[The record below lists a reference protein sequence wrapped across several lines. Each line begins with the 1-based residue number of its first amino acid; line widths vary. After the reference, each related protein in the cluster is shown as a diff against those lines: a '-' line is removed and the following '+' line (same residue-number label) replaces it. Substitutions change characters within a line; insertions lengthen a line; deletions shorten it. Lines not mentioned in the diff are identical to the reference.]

1 MFQKLEFVQFIC
13 NMSISKIK
21 YKLIFL
27 FILVSTSLS
36 AQNTKQFLKLG
47 AEAMSRKDY
56 SSAAQYYHQVI
67 LLDSSKIEH
76 QLLFADA
83 SRLNYDGDAAL
94 HWYQKIFKKDNAR
107 TYKEVPFYIAMQLK
121 TNGKYKDAKKY
132 FDKYYKKQRNS
143 KDAEKKKLALKARQ
157 EYESCDIAQVLI
169 KNPVDVKVLHLDS
182 AVNSKV
188 SEYAPFEYDSL
199 LYFSSLRDKSHTD
212 KAGVGYNKIYTSK
225 KSAIKPNK
233 FLKAK
238 ELDSLFNKN
247 NIHNANTSFNN
258 DFTKVF
264 VSRCGAIN
272 STQYRCE
279 IYMSDFKDGHWTE
292 LQKLQPP
299 INVSGVNTSQPCYSE
314 INGKPVLFFASD
326 RAGGEGGMDIWY
338 AYINADNRFGTPI
351 NAGKKVNTVEDD
363 ITPWFVKE
371 NQTLY
376 FSSTW
381 HKGLGNFDIFSAVLK
396 DNEFSD
402 AQNVGYPINSSY
414 NDIYYS
420 VNSNKDKAFISSN
433 RLGSYFEDK
442 PNCCNDIYSFPITP
456 LTEPPKPIDTTALLM
471 NQMKVLVPLTLY
483 FHNDEPEPKT
493 KVIVTK
499 KNYKKTY
506 DDYTILKPKY
516 LSEYSRGLEGDQ
528 KDYAINRIES
538 FFEDSVDAGMQ
549 DLDKFAL
556 LLEQV
561 LERGEKV
568 KITMKG
574 YCSPL
579 ASTDYNINLAKRRI
593 SSLRNYFME
602 YGNGKFVKYVDN
614 PNELEGRI
622 EFFNED
628 IGELP
633 VSKVSDDLKDTRN
646 SVYSPFAAAERK
658 IQIIAVSYIEQK

>member
-1 MFQKLEFVQFIC
+1 MMSLKKHTLFVIFC
-13 NMSISKIK
+13 LLMSSGLFSQSIKSFLKQGSEAISK
-21 YKLIFL
+21 
-27 FILVSTSLS
+27 
-36 AQNTKQFLKLG
+36 
-47 AEAMSRKDY
+47 KDY
-56 SSAAQYYHQVI
+56 SSAAQIYNQVI
-67 LLDSSKIEH
+67 LIDSSNIEY

-83 SRLNYDGDAAL
+83 SRLNYDGDVAL
-94 HWYQKIFKKDNAR
+94 HWYQKIFKKDNGK

-143 KDAEKKKLALKARQ
+143 KDKEKARLAAKAKQ
-157 EYESCDIAQVLI
+157 EFEACDIAQVII
-169 KNPVDVKVLHLDS
+169 KSPLDVKVVHLDS

-199 LYFSSLRDKSHTD
+199 LYFSSLRDKSKQD
-212 KAGVGYNKIYTSK
+212 AAGVGFNKLYTSK
-225 KSAIKPNK
+225 KSASKPNK

-238 ELDSLFNKN
+238 ELDSLFNKS
-247 NIHNANTSFNN
+247 NIHNANTSFNS

-264 VSRCGAIN
+264 VSRCGALN
-272 STQYRCE
+272 ATQYRCE
-279 IYMSDFKDGHWTE
+279 IYVSDFKEGHWTE
-292 LQKLQPP
+292 LQKLPSP
-299 INVSGVNTSQPCYSE
+299 INVNGSNTTQPCLSE
-314 INGKPVLFFASD
+314 INDKPVLFFASD
-326 RAGGEGGMDIWY
+326 RSAGEGAMDIWY
-338 AYINADNRFGTPI
+338 AFMNTDGTFETPI
-351 NAGKKVNTVEDD
+351 NAGKKINTIEDD

-371 NQTLY
+371 NKTLY

-381 HKGLGNFDIFSAVLK
+381 HKGLGNFDIFTSEFK
-396 DNEFSD
+396 DNAFTD
-402 AQNVGYPINSSY
+402 AQNIGYPINSSY

-420 VNSNKDKAFISSN
+420 VNSKKDKAYISSN

-456 LTEPPKPIDTTALLM
+456 LTEPPKPIDTTALLI

-493 KVIVTK
+493 KVIITK

-506 DDYTILKPKY
+506 EDYTVLKSKY
-516 LSEYSRGLEGDQ
+516 FSEYAKGLEGDQ
-528 KDYAINRIES
+528 KDFAINRIEN

-556 LLEQV
+556 LLDQV
-561 LERGEKV
+561 LLRGEKV

-579 ASTDYNINLAKRRI
+579 ASTDYNVNLAKRRI

-614 PNELEGRI
+614 TNDAEGRI

-633 VSKVSDDLKDTRN
+633 VSTVSDDVKDVRN
-646 SVYSPFAAAERK
+646 SVYSPFAASERK
-658 IQIIAVSYIEQK
+658 IQIIAISYLK

>member
-1 MFQKLEFVQFIC
+1 
-13 NMSISKIK
+13 MSSGLFSQSIKSFLKQGSEAISK
-21 YKLIFL
+21 
-27 FILVSTSLS
+27 
-36 AQNTKQFLKLG
+36 
-47 AEAMSRKDY
+47 KDY
-56 SSAAQYYHQVI
+56 SSAAQIYNQVI
-67 LLDSSKIEH
+67 LIDSSNIEY

-83 SRLNYDGDAAL
+83 SRLNYDGDVAL
-94 HWYQKIFKKDNAR
+94 HWYQKIFKKDNGK

-143 KDAEKKKLALKARQ
+143 KDKEKARLAAKAKQ
-157 EYESCDIAQVLI
+157 EFEACDIAQVII
-169 KNPVDVKVLHLDS
+169 KSPLDVKVVHLDS

-199 LYFSSLRDKSHTD
+199 LYFSSLRDKSKQD
-212 KAGVGYNKIYTSK
+212 AAGVGFNKLYTSK
-225 KSAIKPNK
+225 KSASKPNK

-238 ELDSLFNKN
+238 ELDSLFNKS
-247 NIHNANTSFNN
+247 NIHNANTSFNS

-264 VSRCGAIN
+264 VSRCGALN
-272 STQYRCE
+272 ATQYRCE
-279 IYMSDFKDGHWTE
+279 IYVSDFKEGHWTE
-292 LQKLQPP
+292 LQKLPSP
-299 INVSGVNTSQPCYSE
+299 INVNGSNTTQPCLSE
-314 INGKPVLFFASD
+314 INDKPVLFFASD
-326 RAGGEGGMDIWY
+326 RSAGEGAMDIWY
-338 AYINADNRFGTPI
+338 AFMNTDGTFETPI
-351 NAGKKVNTVEDD
+351 NAGKKINTIEDD

-371 NQTLY
+371 NKTLY

-381 HKGLGNFDIFSAVLK
+381 HKGLGNFDIFTSEFK
-396 DNEFSD
+396 DNAFTD
-402 AQNVGYPINSSY
+402 AQNIGYPINSSY

-420 VNSNKDKAFISSN
+420 VNSKKDKAYISSN

-456 LTEPPKPIDTTALLM
+456 LTEPPKPIDTTALLI

-493 KVIVTK
+493 KVIITK

-506 DDYTILKPKY
+506 EDYTVLKSKY
-516 LSEYSRGLEGDQ
+516 FSEYAKGLEGDQ
-528 KDYAINRIES
+528 KDFAINRIEN

-556 LLEQV
+556 LLDQV
-561 LERGEKV
+561 LLRGEKV

-579 ASTDYNINLAKRRI
+579 ASTDYNVNLAKRRI

-614 PNELEGRI
+614 TNDAEGRI

-633 VSKVSDDLKDTRN
+633 VSTVSDDVKDVRN
-646 SVYSPFAAAERK
+646 SVYSPFAASERK
-658 IQIIAVSYIEQK
+658 IQIIAISYLK

>member
-1 MFQKLEFVQFIC
+1 MYMSKKNAYTLYLCLFVNLIINAQ
-13 NMSISKIK
+13 SIKHLLKQGSEAVSK
-21 YKLIFL
+21 
-27 FILVSTSLS
+27 
-36 AQNTKQFLKLG
+36 
-47 AEAMSRKDY
+47 KDY
-56 SSAAQYYHQVI
+56 SSAAQIYNQII
-67 LLDSSKIEH
+67 LIDSSKIEY

-83 SRLNYDGDAAL
+83 SRLNYDNDVSL
-94 HWYQKIFKKDNAR
+94 HWYQKIYKKDNGK

-121 TNGKYKDAKKY
+121 TNGKYKEAKKY

-143 KDAEKKKLALKARQ
+143 KDKEKMRLASKAKQ
-157 EYESCDIAQVLI
+157 EFEACDIAQVII
-169 KNPVDVKVLHLDS
+169 KSPLDVKVVHLDS
-182 AVNSKV
+182 AVNSRV
-188 SEYAPFEYDSL
+188 SEYAPFEYDSV
-199 LYFSSLRDKSHTD
+199 LYFSSLRDKSKQD
-212 KAGVGYNKIYTSK
+212 AAGVGFNKLYTAH

-238 ELDSLFNKN
+238 ELDSLFNKS
-247 NIHNANTSFNN
+247 NIHNANTSFNA

-264 VSRCGAIN
+264 VSRCGALN
-272 STQYRCE
+272 ATQYRCE
-279 IYMSDFKDGHWTE
+279 IYVSDFKEGHWTE
-292 LQKLQPP
+292 LKKLPSP
-299 INVSGVNTSQPCYSE
+299 INVNGSNTTQPCLSE
-314 INGKPVLFFASD
+314 INNKPVLFFSSD
-326 RAGGEGGMDIWY
+326 RGSGEGAMDIWY
-338 AYINADNRFGTPI
+338 SFMNADGTFEIPI
-351 NAGKKVNTVEDD
+351 NAGKKINTIEDD

-371 NQTLY
+371 NKTLY

-381 HKGLGNFDIFSAVLK
+381 HKGLGNFDIFTSEFK
-396 DNEFSD
+396 DNGFTD
-402 AQNVGYPINSSY
+402 PQNIGYPINSSY

-420 VNSNKDKAFISSN
+420 VNSKKDRAYISSN

-456 LTEPPKPIDTTALLM
+456 LTEPPKPIDTTALLI

-506 DDYTILKPKY
+506 DDYTVLKPKY
-516 LSEYSRGLEGDQ
+516 FAEYAKGLEGEQ
-528 KDYAINRIES
+528 KELAINRVEN

-561 LERGEKV
+561 LLRGEKV

-579 ASTDYNINLAKRRI
+579 ASTDYNVNLAKRRI

-614 PNELEGRI
+614 TNESEGKI

-633 VSKVSDDLKDTRN
+633 VSTVSDDVKDVRN
-646 SVYSPFAAAERK
+646 SVYSPFAASERK
-658 IQIIAVSYIEQK
+658 IQIIAISYLK

>member
-1 MFQKLEFVQFIC
+1 MSLKKHTLFVIFC
-13 NMSISKIK
+13 LLMSSGLFSQSIKSFLKQGSEAISK
-21 YKLIFL
+21 
-27 FILVSTSLS
+27 
-36 AQNTKQFLKLG
+36 
-47 AEAMSRKDY
+47 KDY
-56 SSAAQYYHQVI
+56 SSAAQIYNQVI
-67 LLDSSKIEH
+67 LIDSSNIEY

-83 SRLNYDGDAAL
+83 SRLNYDGDVAL
-94 HWYQKIFKKDNAR
+94 HWYQKIFKKDNGK

-143 KDAEKKKLALKARQ
+143 KDKEKARLAAKAKQ
-157 EYESCDIAQVLI
+157 EFEACDIAQVII
-169 KNPVDVKVLHLDS
+169 KSPLEVKVVHLDS

-199 LYFSSLRDKSHTD
+199 LYFSSLRDKSKQD
-212 KAGVGYNKIYTSK
+212 AAGVGFNKLYTSK
-225 KSAIKPNK
+225 KSASKPNK

-238 ELDSLFNKN
+238 ELDSLFNKS
-247 NIHNANTSFNN
+247 NIHNANTSFNS

-264 VSRCGAIN
+264 VSRCGALN
-272 STQYRCE
+272 ATQYRCE
-279 IYMSDFKDGHWTE
+279 IYVSDFKEGHWTE
-292 LQKLQPP
+292 LQKLPSP
-299 INVSGVNTSQPCYSE
+299 INVSGSNTTQPCLSE
-314 INGKPVLFFASD
+314 INDKPVLFFASD
-326 RAGGEGGMDIWY
+326 RSAGEGAMDIWY
-338 AYINADNRFGTPI
+338 AFMNTDGTFETPI
-351 NAGKKVNTVEDD
+351 NAGKKINTIEDD

-371 NQTLY
+371 NKTLY

-381 HKGLGNFDIFSAVLK
+381 HKGLGNFDIFTSEFK
-396 DNEFSD
+396 DNAFTD
-402 AQNVGYPINSSY
+402 AQNIGYPINSSY

-420 VNSNKDKAFISSN
+420 VNSKKDKAYISSN

-456 LTEPPKPIDTTALLM
+456 LTEPPKPIDTTALLI

-493 KVIVTK
+493 KVIITK

-506 DDYTILKPKY
+506 EDYTVLKSKY
-516 LSEYSRGLEGDQ
+516 FSEYAKGLEGDQ
-528 KDYAINRIES
+528 KDFAINRIEN

-556 LLEQV
+556 LLDQV
-561 LERGEKV
+561 LLRGEKV

-579 ASTDYNINLAKRRI
+579 ASTDYNVNLAKRRI

-614 PNELEGRI
+614 TNDAEGRI

-633 VSKVSDDLKDTRN
+633 VSTVSDDVKDVRN
-646 SVYSPFAAAERK
+646 SVYSPFAASERK
-658 IQIIAVSYIEQK
+658 IQIIAISYLK

>member
-1 MFQKLEFVQFIC
+1 MMSLKKHTLFVIFC
-13 NMSISKIK
+13 LLMSLGLFSQSIKSFLKQGSEAISK
-21 YKLIFL
+21 
-27 FILVSTSLS
+27 
-36 AQNTKQFLKLG
+36 
-47 AEAMSRKDY
+47 KDY
-56 SSAAQYYHQVI
+56 SSAAQIYNQVI
-67 LLDSSKIEH
+67 LIDSSNIEY

-83 SRLNYDGDAAL
+83 SRLNYDGDVAL
-94 HWYQKIFKKDNAR
+94 HWYQKIFKKDNGK

-143 KDAEKKKLALKARQ
+143 KDKEKARLAAKAKQ
-157 EYESCDIAQVLI
+157 EIEACDIAQVII
-169 KNPVDVKVLHLDS
+169 KSPLDVKVVHLDS

-199 LYFSSLRDKSHTD
+199 LYFSSLRDKSKQD
-212 KAGVGYNKIYTSK
+212 AAGVGFNKLYTSK
-225 KSAIKPNK
+225 KSASKPNK

-238 ELDSLFNKN
+238 ELDSLFNKS
-247 NIHNANTSFNN
+247 NIHNANTSFNS

-264 VSRCGAIN
+264 VSRCGALN
-272 STQYRCE
+272 ATQYRCE
-279 IYMSDFKDGHWTE
+279 IYVSDFKEGHWTE
-292 LQKLQPP
+292 LQKLPSP
-299 INVSGVNTSQPCYSE
+299 INVSGSNTTQPCLSE
-314 INGKPVLFFASD
+314 INDKPVLFFASD
-326 RAGGEGGMDIWY
+326 RSAGEGAMDIWY
-338 AYINADNRFGTPI
+338 AFMNTDGTFETPI
-351 NAGKKVNTVEDD
+351 NAGKKINTIEDD

-371 NQTLY
+371 NKTLY

-381 HKGLGNFDIFSAVLK
+381 HKGLGNFDIFTSEFK
-396 DNEFSD
+396 DNAFTD
-402 AQNVGYPINSSY
+402 AQNIGYPINSSY

-420 VNSNKDKAFISSN
+420 VNSKKDKAYISSN

-456 LTEPPKPIDTTALLM
+456 LTEPPKPIDTTALLI

-506 DDYTILKPKY
+506 EDYTVLKSKY
-516 LSEYSRGLEGDQ
+516 FSEYAKGLEGDQ
-528 KDYAINRIES
+528 KDFAINRIEN

-556 LLEQV
+556 LLDQV
-561 LERGEKV
+561 LLRGEKV

-579 ASTDYNINLAKRRI
+579 ASTDYNVNLAKRRI

-614 PNELEGRI
+614 NNDAEGRI

-633 VSKVSDDLKDTRN
+633 VSSVSDDVKDVRN
-646 SVYSPFAAAERK
+646 SVYSPFAASERK
-658 IQIIAVSYIEQK
+658 IQIIAISYLK

>member
-1 MFQKLEFVQFIC
+1 MSLKKHTLFVIFC
-13 NMSISKIK
+13 LLMSLGLFSQSIKSFLKQGSEAISK
-21 YKLIFL
+21 
-27 FILVSTSLS
+27 
-36 AQNTKQFLKLG
+36 
-47 AEAMSRKDY
+47 KDY
-56 SSAAQYYHQVI
+56 SSAAQIYNQVI
-67 LLDSSKIEH
+67 LIDSSNIEY

-83 SRLNYDGDAAL
+83 SRLNYDGDVAL
-94 HWYQKIFKKDNAR
+94 HWYQKIFKKDNGK

-143 KDAEKKKLALKARQ
+143 KDKEKARLAAKAKQ
-157 EYESCDIAQVLI
+157 EIEACDIAQVII
-169 KNPVDVKVLHLDS
+169 KSPLDVKVVHLDS

-199 LYFSSLRDKSHTD
+199 LYFSSLRDKSKQD
-212 KAGVGYNKIYTSK
+212 AAGVGFNKLYTSK
-225 KSAIKPNK
+225 KSASKPNK

-238 ELDSLFNKN
+238 ELDSLFNKS
-247 NIHNANTSFNN
+247 NIHNANTSFNS

-264 VSRCGAIN
+264 VSRCGALN
-272 STQYRCE
+272 ATQYRCE
-279 IYMSDFKDGHWTE
+279 IYVSDFKEGHWTE
-292 LQKLQPP
+292 LQKLPSP
-299 INVSGVNTSQPCYSE
+299 INVSGSNTTQPCLSE
-314 INGKPVLFFASD
+314 INDKPVLFFASD
-326 RAGGEGGMDIWY
+326 RSAGEGAMDIWY
-338 AYINADNRFGTPI
+338 AFMNTDGTFETPI
-351 NAGKKVNTVEDD
+351 NAGKKINTIEDD

-371 NQTLY
+371 NKTLY

-381 HKGLGNFDIFSAVLK
+381 HKGLGNFDIFTSEFK
-396 DNEFSD
+396 DNAFTD
-402 AQNVGYPINSSY
+402 AQNIGYPINSSY

-420 VNSNKDKAFISSN
+420 VNSKKDKAYISSN

-456 LTEPPKPIDTTALLM
+456 LTEPPKPIDTTALLI

-506 DDYTILKPKY
+506 EDYTVLKSKY
-516 LSEYSRGLEGDQ
+516 FSEYAKGLEGDQ
-528 KDYAINRIES
+528 KDFAINRIEN

-556 LLEQV
+556 LLDQV
-561 LERGEKV
+561 LLRGEKV

-579 ASTDYNINLAKRRI
+579 ASTDYNVNLAKRRI

-614 PNELEGRI
+614 NNDAEGRI

-633 VSKVSDDLKDTRN
+633 VSSVSDDVKDVRN
-646 SVYSPFAAAERK
+646 SVYSPFAASERK
-658 IQIIAVSYIEQK
+658 IQIIAISYLK

>member
-1 MFQKLEFVQFIC
+1 MG
-13 NMSISKIK
+13 MSKK
-21 YKLIFL
+21 YKYTFFL
-27 FILVSTSLS
+27 FLFLSLTQVIN
-36 AQNTKQFLKLG
+36 AQSIKQLLKQG
-47 AEAMSRKDY
+47 AEAYSRKDY
-56 SSAAQYYHQVI
+56 SSVAQIYNQII
-67 LLDSSKIEH
+67 LLDSSNIEY

-83 SRLNYDGDAAL
+83 SRLNYDNDVSL
-94 HWYQKIFKKDNAR
+94 HWYQKIYKKDNGKI
-107 TYKEVPFYIAMQLK
+107 YKEVPFYIAMQLK

-132 FDKYYKKQRNS
+132 FDKYYKKQRAS
-143 KDAEKKKLALKARQ
+143 KDKEKQRLAAKAKQ
-157 EYESCDIAQVLI
+157 EFDACDIAQVLI
-169 KNPVDVKVLHLDS
+169 KNPVDVKVIHLDS
-182 AVNSKV
+182 AVNSRV

-199 LYFSSLRDKSHTD
+199 LYFSSLRDKSKQD
-212 KAGVGYNKIYTSK
+212 AEGVAFNKLYTAH
-225 KSAIKPNK
+225 KSATKAHK
-233 FLKAK
+233 FLKAQ
-238 ELDSLFNKN
+238 ELDSLFNKS
-247 NIHNANTSFNN
+247 NIHNANTSFNS

-264 VSRCGAIN
+264 VSRCGSIN
-272 STQYRCE
+272 ATQYRCE
-279 IYMSDFKDGHWTE
+279 IYVSDFKNGHWTE
-292 LQKLQPP
+292 LQKLPSP
-299 INVSGVNTSQPCYSE
+299 ININGNNTTQPCFSE
-314 INGKPVLFFASD
+314 LNQKPVLFFSSD
-326 RAGGEGGMDIWY
+326 RAAGEGAMDIWY
-338 AYINADNRFGTPI
+338 AYMNADGTFETPI
-351 NAGKKVNTVEDD
+351 NAGKKINTIEDD

-371 NQTLY
+371 NKTLY

-381 HKGLGNFDIFSAVLK
+381 HKGLGNFDIFSSEFKNNV
-396 DNEFSD
+396 FSD
-402 AQNVGYPINSSY
+402 VQNIGYPINSSY

-420 VNSNKDKAFISSN
+420 INSKKDRAYISSN

-456 LTEPPKPIDTTALLM
+456 LSEPPKPIDSTALLI

-506 DDYTILKPKY
+506 EDYTVLKSKY
-516 LSEYSRGLEGDQ
+516 FSEYAKGLEGDQ
-528 KDYAINRIES
+528 KDFAINRIEN

-556 LLEQV
+556 LLDQV
-561 LERGEKV
+561 LLRGEKV

-579 ASTDYNINLAKRRI
+579 ASTDYNVNLAKRRI

-614 PNELEGRI
+614 TNDAEGRI

-633 VSKVSDDLKDTRN
+633 VSTVSDDVKDVRN
-646 SVYSPFAAAERK
+646 SVYSPFAASERK
-658 IQIIAVSYIEQK
+658 IQIIAISYLK

>member
-1 MFQKLEFVQFIC
+1 MSLKKHTLFVIFC
-13 NMSISKIK
+13 LLMSSGLFSQSIKSFLKQGSEAISK
-21 YKLIFL
+21 
-27 FILVSTSLS
+27 
-36 AQNTKQFLKLG
+36 
-47 AEAMSRKDY
+47 KDY
-56 SSAAQYYHQVI
+56 SSAAQIYNQVI
-67 LLDSSKIEH
+67 LIDSSNIEY

-83 SRLNYDGDAAL
+83 SRLNYDGDVAL
-94 HWYQKIFKKDNAR
+94 HWYQKIFKKDNGK

-143 KDAEKKKLALKARQ
+143 KDKEKARLAAKAKQ
-157 EYESCDIAQVLI
+157 EFEACDIAQVII
-169 KNPVDVKVLHLDS
+169 KSPLDVKVVHLDS

-199 LYFSSLRDKSHTD
+199 LYFSSLRDKSKQD
-212 KAGVGYNKIYTSK
+212 AAGVGFNKLYTSK
-225 KSAIKPNK
+225 KSASKPNK

-238 ELDSLFNKN
+238 ELDSLFNKS
-247 NIHNANTSFNN
+247 NIHNANTSFNS

-264 VSRCGAIN
+264 VSRCGALN
-272 STQYRCE
+272 ATQYRCE
-279 IYMSDFKDGHWTE
+279 IYVSDFKEGHWTE
-292 LQKLQPP
+292 LQKLPSP
-299 INVSGVNTSQPCYSE
+299 INVSGSNTTQPCLSE
-314 INGKPVLFFASD
+314 LNDKPVLFFASD
-326 RAGGEGGMDIWY
+326 RSAGEGAMDIWY
-338 AYINADNRFGTPI
+338 AFMNTDGTFETPI
-351 NAGKKVNTVEDD
+351 NAGKKINTIEDD

-371 NQTLY
+371 NKTLY

-381 HKGLGNFDIFSAVLK
+381 HKGLGNFDIFTSEFK
-396 DNEFSD
+396 DNAFTD
-402 AQNVGYPINSSY
+402 AQNIGYPINSSY

-420 VNSNKDKAFISSN
+420 VNSKKDKAYISSN

-456 LTEPPKPIDTTALLM
+456 LTEPPKPIDTTALLI

-493 KVIVTK
+493 KVIITK

-506 DDYTILKPKY
+506 EDYTVLKSKY
-516 LSEYSRGLEGDQ
+516 FSEYAKGLEGDQ
-528 KDYAINRIES
+528 KDFAINRIEN

-556 LLEQV
+556 LLDQV
-561 LERGEKV
+561 LLRGEKV

-579 ASTDYNINLAKRRI
+579 ASTDYNVNLAKRRI

-602 YGNGKFVKYVDN
+602 YGNGKFVKYLDN
-614 PNELEGRI
+614 TNDAEGRI

-633 VSKVSDDLKDTRN
+633 VSTVSDDVKDVRN
-646 SVYSPFAAAERK
+646 SVYSPFAASERK
-658 IQIIAVSYIEQK
+658 IQIIAISYLK

>member
-1 MFQKLEFVQFIC
+1 MMSLKKHTLFVIFC
-13 NMSISKIK
+13 LLMSSGLFSQSIK
-21 YKLIFL
+21 
-27 FILVSTSLS
+27 S
-36 AQNTKQFLKLG
+36 FLKQG
-47 AEAMSRKDY
+47 SEAMSKKDY
-56 SSAAQYYHQVI
+56 SSAAQIYNQVI
-67 LLDSSKIEH
+67 LIDSSKIEY

-83 SRLNYDGDAAL
+83 SRLNYDGDVAL
-94 HWYQKIFKKDNAR
+94 HWYQKIYKKDNGK

-143 KDAEKKKLALKARQ
+143 KDKEKARLAAKAKQ
-157 EYESCDIAQVLI
+157 EFEACDIAQVII
-169 KNPVDVKVLHLDS
+169 KSPLDVKVVHLDS

-199 LYFSSLRDKSHTD
+199 LYFSSLRDKSKQD
-212 KAGVGYNKIYTSK
+212 AAGVGFNKLYTSK

-238 ELDSLFNKN
+238 ELDSLFNKS
-247 NIHNANTSFNN
+247 NIHNANTSFNS

-264 VSRCGAIN
+264 VSRCGALN
-272 STQYRCE
+272 ATQYRCE
-279 IYMSDFKDGHWTE
+279 IYVSDFKEGHWTE
-292 LQKLQPP
+292 LQKLPSP
-299 INVSGVNTSQPCYSE
+299 INVSGSNTTQPCLSE
-314 INGKPVLFFASD
+314 INDKPVLFFASD
-326 RAGGEGGMDIWY
+326 RAAGEGAMDIWY
-338 AYINADNRFGTPI
+338 AFMNTDGSFETPI
-351 NAGKKVNTVEDD
+351 NAGKKINTIEDD

-371 NQTLY
+371 NKTLY

-381 HKGLGNFDIFSAVLK
+381 HKGLGNFDIFTSEFK
-396 DNEFSD
+396 DNAFTD
-402 AQNVGYPINSSY
+402 AQNIGYPINSSY

-420 VNSNKDKAFISSN
+420 VNSKKDRAYISSN

-456 LTEPPKPIDTTALLM
+456 LTEPPKPIDTTALLI

-493 KVIVTK
+493 KVIITK

-506 DDYTILKPKY
+506 DDYTDLKPKY
-516 LSEYSRGLEGDQ
+516 FAEYAKGLEGEQ
-528 KDYAINRIES
+528 KELAINRVEN

-561 LERGEKV
+561 LLRGEKV

-579 ASTDYNINLAKRRI
+579 ASTDYNVNLAKRRI

-614 PNELEGRI
+614 TVESEGRI

-633 VSKVSDDLKDTRN
+633 ISTVSDDVKDVRN
-646 SVYSPFAAAERK
+646 SVYSPFAASERK
-658 IQIIAVSYIEQK
+658 IQIIAISYLK

>member
-1 MFQKLEFVQFIC
+1 
-13 NMSISKIK
+13 MSSGLFSQSIK
-21 YKLIFL
+21 
-27 FILVSTSLS
+27 S
-36 AQNTKQFLKLG
+36 FLKQG
-47 AEAMSRKDY
+47 SEAMSKKDY
-56 SSAAQYYHQVI
+56 SSAAQIYNQVI
-67 LLDSSKIEH
+67 LIDSSNIEY

-83 SRLNYDGDAAL
+83 SRLNYDGDVAL
-94 HWYQKIFKKDNAR
+94 HWYQKIFKKDNGK

-121 TNGKYKDAKKY
+121 TNGKYKEAKKY

-143 KDAEKKKLALKARQ
+143 KDKEKARLAAKAKQ
-157 EYESCDIAQVLI
+157 EFEACDMAQVII
-169 KNPVDVKVLHLDS
+169 KNPLDVKVVHLDS

-199 LYFSSLRDKSHTD
+199 LYFSSLRDKSKQD
-212 KAGVGYNKIYTSK
+212 AAGVGFNKLYTAH
-225 KSAIKPNK
+225 KSAVKPNK

-238 ELDSLFNKN
+238 ELDSLFNKS
-247 NIHNANTSFNN
+247 NIHNANTSFNA

-264 VSRCGAIN
+264 VSRCGALN
-272 STQYRCE
+272 ATQYRCE
-279 IYMSDFKDGHWTE
+279 IYVSDFKDGHWTE
-292 LQKLQPP
+292 LQKLPSP
-299 INVSGVNTSQPCYSE
+299 INVAGCNTTQPCLSE
-314 INGKPVLFFASD
+314 INDKPVLFFASD
-326 RAGGEGGMDIWY
+326 RAAGEGAMDIWY
-338 AYINADNRFGTPI
+338 SFMNADGTFETPI
-351 NAGKKVNTVEDD
+351 NAGKKINTIEDD

-371 NQTLY
+371 NKTLY

-381 HKGLGNFDIFSAVLK
+381 HKGLGNFDIFTSEFK
-396 DNEFSD
+396 NNEFTD
-402 AQNVGYPINSSY
+402 AQNIGYPINSSY

-420 VNSNKDKAFISSN
+420 INSKKDRAYISSN

-456 LTEPPKPIDTTALLM
+456 LTEPPKPIDTTALII

-516 LSEYSRGLEGDQ
+516 FAEYSKGLEGEQ
-528 KDYAINRIES
+528 KEQAINRVEN

-561 LERGEKV
+561 LLRGEKV

-579 ASTDYNINLAKRRI
+579 ASTDYNVNLAKRRI

-614 PNELEGRI
+614 TNEAEGRI

-633 VSKVSDDLKDTRN
+633 VSTVSDDVKDVRN
-646 SVYSPFAAAERK
+646 SVYSPFAASERK
-658 IQIIAVSYIEQK
+658 IQIIAISYLK